1 MDPKSKS
8 VSIKGETMKKIGLI
22 LMLVTMVT
30 GGVLAEMPAGFS
42 LSGSIDAPYTFRS
55 KELNTFLNGGQLTTS
70 DFMLSP
76 LVTLDTKFE
85 TKGKV
90 MGAIQ
95 FQNRRLANATGSAN
109 PVQFGGGY
117 NIEPSVTQAY
127 IKVSEFFSPKL
138 AMTYGIQDLNLTLR
152 KGEGAFFMHPAASL
166 TPSLAMPFDIE
177 MSNGSF
183 VAGTGDRTK
192 GVSEF
197 SGFAFDYGS
206 VKDDNYAVNFFYGK
220 TMANNV
226 IVGAKRNE
234 DLLLGVNVSYK
245 LPGEM
250 NILKA
255 ILAQMNNP
263 GANMSIMTLGV
274 GVDYFGAMP
283 NLEIYGEAYTQSGT
297 LSNNGFTAG
306 ADGLPFTADDIAKD
320 IDQSAMAY
328 RIGAKYDFAN
338 NPLKPWA
345 GFSYWFV
352 DGGDNSAYYKNAS
365 TKLTES
371 NHFVAYEDSQSTL
384 ILEDNVWG
392 LNVNSNYTAIKLEG
406 GITTSLTLGG
416 EKSDLDL
423 KLLFGT
429 FTMNNAVYAAT
440 AGVDG
445 YMFTADDVTTKKADD
460 GLGTEIDIV
469 ANLHYTENLTFTLGL
484 GMLSGADFFGGLD
497 VDNTNNTATKKDSD
511 NFDSMTLVTLGA
523 NLKF

>member
-1 MDPKSKS
+1 
-8 VSIKGETMKKIGLI
+8 MKKIGLI

-42 LSGSIDAPYTFRS
+42 LSGSIDAPSTFRS

-95 FQNRRLANATGSAN
+95 FQNRRLAVTTGTLN
-109 PVQFGGGY
+109 PAQFGGGL
-117 NIEPSVTQAY
+117 NINPSVTQAY

-152 KGEGAFFMHPAASL
+152 KGEGAFFMHPAGAL
-166 TPSLAMPFDIE
+166 TPSAQMPLDLQTAFE
-177 MSNGSF
+177 SAFFFTATS
-183 VAGTGDRTK
+183 GDRAK

-220 TMANNV
+220 TMETVVAA
-226 IVGAKRNE
+226 GAKRNE
-234 DLLLGVNVSYK
+234 DLLLGANVSYK
-245 LPGEM
+245 LPGEN
-250 NILKA
+250 NILKVL
-255 ILAQMNNP
+255 LAQMNN
-263 GANMSIMTLGV
+263 ASTNMSIMTFGV
-274 GVDYFGAMP
+274 GADYFGAMP
-283 NLEIYGEAYTQSGT
+283 NLEIYGEVYNQSGT
-297 LSNNGFTAG
+297 FNNNGNTAAG
-306 ADGLPFTADDIAKD
+306 TPTDV
-320 IDQSAMAY
+320 DQVAMAM
-328 RIGAKYDFAN
+328 RLGAKYDFAN
-338 NPLKPWA
+338 NPMKPWA
-345 GFSYWFV
+345 GFSYWSLS
-352 DGGDNSAYYKNAS
+352 GGDDSFWYKNNS
-365 TKLTES
+365 VKYTEN
-371 NHFVAYEDSQSTL
+371 NHFVSYEDSQSTL
-384 ILEDNVWG
+384 ILEDQTWG

-429 FTMNNAVYAAT
+429 FSLNSAPYVCT

-445 YMFTADDVTTKKADD
+445 FMKTADDAIAKAKK

-469 ANLHYTENLTFTLGL
+469 ANLHYTENLSFTLGL
-484 GMLSGADFFGGLD
+484 GMLSGSDFFGKLD
-497 VDNTNNTATKKDSD
+497 VDNTNSGGTTKDSD